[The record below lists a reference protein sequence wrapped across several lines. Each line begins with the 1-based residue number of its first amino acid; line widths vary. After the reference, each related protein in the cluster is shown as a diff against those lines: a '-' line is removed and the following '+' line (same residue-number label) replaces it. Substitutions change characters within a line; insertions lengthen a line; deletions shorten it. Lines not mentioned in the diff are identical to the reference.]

1 MTISGIVIQQHD
13 GTILFSNVRE
23 YLSPDKALLAA
34 KAFKNHISL
43 NDDSFISKGST
54 THLTGSIVVL
64 NMYRVHYMILND
76 IFILAI
82 SQANDNPYEG
92 SVYLVRVKRVLWTAS
107 KELLVHN
114 IMKKYTEVYFALERV
129 LFGEDGVDVL
139 TQRINEMQPHFTQST
154 QPTTQ
159 NLIAPP
165 SFITGSQNTP
175 QPVNIFGRI
184 IDNNNNSNS
193 NSNNNNNIIP
203 PTLTSSTTNT
213 PSTTPIST
221 TPSSTSPTSNLI
233 NNSNSNSN
241 SNLTSSQV
249 SISST
254 SSLSSNNLLN
264 SSNGL
269 IVDNNLD
276 YQQHQLN
283 IISSLENIQI
293 PSKVFTQP
301 DTLPKIDK
309 HIYDPPQTV
318 KWGSTSVQSTTAT
331 STRVTNRIM
340 FTLRHPNAAQNSKD
354 ENEGGSGGSGSSSGT
369 NGMNHSVGN
378 SASKDTTPI
387 SSPLASSFN
396 SLLDVSSS
404 SDFNSDIASPDK
416 QSPEN
421 IAQSSSP
428 PTNNAD
434 ELVPPTGEPRRKF
447 SLSMGTFK
455 SNSVAPQATSAT
467 PNSNNNSSKPD
478 LETSS
483 ATQPTP
489 PPSVPIPANVKSKM
503 NFLNF

>member
-43 NDDSFISKGST
+43 NDDHFITKGST
-54 THLTGSIVVL
+54 NHLTGSIVVL

-92 SVYLVRVKRVLWTAS
+92 SVYLVRVKRVLWTVS
-107 KELLVHN
+107 KELLIHN

-139 TQRINEMQPHFTQST
+139 TQRINEIQPHFTQST

-184 IDNNNNSNS
+184 IETT
-193 NSNNNNNIIP
+193 NSNNVIP
-203 PTLTSSTTNT
+203 PSLTYSNSS
-213 PSTTPIST
+213 SSTPIST
-221 TPSSTSPTSNLI
+221 TPTSTSPTSNI
-233 NNSNSNSN
+233 INNSFSSPSNNSNSSN
-241 SNLTSSQV
+241 NLSSSQV
-249 SISST
+249 SISSTT

-264 SSNGL
+264 SSSSNGF
-269 IVDNNLD
+269 IIDNNLD

-283 IISSLENIQI
+283 IISSLENIEI
-293 PSKVFTQP
+293 PAKVFTQP

-318 KWGSTSVQSTTAT
+318 KWGNTSVQSTATT

-354 ENEGGSGGSGSSSGT
+354 ENEGSSNGSGGGGSVA
-369 NGMNHSVGN
+369 MNHSSGGAGN

-396 SLLDVSSS
+396 SLIDVSSP
-404 SDFNSDIASPDK
+404 DFNSSDDGK
-416 QSPEN
+416 QQSSPEN
-421 IAQSSSP
+421 VAQSSSP
-428 PTNNAD
+428 PSNGD
-434 ELVPPTGEPRRKF
+434 ELPPTEPKRKF

-455 SNSVAPQATSAT
+455 
-467 PNSNNNSSKPD
+467 NNSTNGAQVANVCSKPD

-483 ATQPTP
+483 APQPTP